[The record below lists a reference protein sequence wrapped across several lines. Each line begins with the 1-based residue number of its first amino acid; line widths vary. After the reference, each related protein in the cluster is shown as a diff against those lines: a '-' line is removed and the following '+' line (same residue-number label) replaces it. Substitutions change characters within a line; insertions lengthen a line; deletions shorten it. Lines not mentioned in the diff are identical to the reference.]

1 MSAYDAWYAA
11 QDIVQD
17 ADKDE
22 CFAVCFLLPP
32 KWQLAN
38 NKLALSLPRLKCHH
52 HIIGL
57 LKLQSWQFLLL
68 LARTATV
75 LWVRRPKNMLVKWN
89 SRLSPFA
96 IHMGHL
102 LSPSSLCFRLCY
114 CLGLWLCWAAK
125 PEEEEEAI
133 AVLICVSQLV

>member
-1 MSAYDAWYAA
+1 MTHSTHST

-32 KWQLAN
+32 NWQLA

-52 HIIGL
+52 HTHH
-57 LKLQSWQFLLL
+57 KAPQATEFLLL
-68 LARTATV
+68 LARTAAV
-75 LWVRRPKNMLVKWN
+75 LWVRRPKNILVKWN

-102 LSPSSLCFRLCY
+102 LSPLPSVLPPLLLSR
-114 CLGLWLCWAAK
+114 
-125 PEEEEEAI
+125 I
-133 AVLICVSQLV
+133 MAVLGSGAGGGNCCSNLC